1 MYSQKMER
9 KERFEAVLKERQR
22 LRRDHQQRWSRREET
37 DFYRVVST
45 FGVERNRF
53 SGQFKWDT
61 FRKLA
66 NLPKKMDDTLFEY
79 FKAFYYMLRRVLRLF
94 TSEEDGRELRSFFS
108 AVLAT

>member
-45 FGVERNRF
+45 FGVERDRF

-94 TSEEDGRELRSFFS
+94 TSEEDGRKLRSFS
-108 AVLAT
+108 